1 MTISIGVLLWLIA
14 LLSNFILTMVGI
26 SKLKYLPQNS
36 FIRILWLLIIV
47 FIPFLGAIA
56 IIGIYKK
63 QTAFN
68 N

>member
-1 MTISIGVLLWLIA
+1 MTISIGVLLWLIT
-14 LLSNFILTMVGI
+14 LLSYSILAIAGI